1 MKVGL
6 QTWGTDG
13 DFYPFLAL
21 AIGLKNAGHE
31 VTIAYTSIDDKD
43 YSCRDD
49 VHGIQLIKANLEN
62 FDSKNSN
69 PYAINATAGSF
80 KEYSILLRQY
90 FDPHSEQMYAGSE
103 RLCMEN
109 DIVIGHTVCHT
120 LLTASQKFNC
130 PRISLVLT
138 PLVVRSKFVSPIG
151 IQMGG
156 FINSLLWNIG
166 GIVATKSWFKPANQ
180 IRKREGLSA
189 IKSLQK
195 ELFTSDIL
203 TIVAASESLIS
214 RPADWSENIQMTGF
228 LNLPST
234 DSNYWKMAEDLKA
247 FVNAG
252 EPPVYMTFGSC
263 MQFDLKASTQLLV
276 EAARLSGKR
285 AIIQSD
291 WSNLKKPADPNIYC
305 IENAPHSKI
314 FPHCSLIVHHGG
326 AGTTQ
331 SALLAG
337 KPSVVVAHGFD
348 QSYWGKQLEINGVSG
363 NVLKRNGI
371 TADELAKEISFI
383 SESQSASHK
392 AAQIGEFMRNENGVK
407 KVIELIDSIQL
418 A

>member
-1 MKVGL
+1 MKIGL

-21 AIGLKNAGHE
+21 AIGLKEAGHD
-31 VTIAYTSIDDKD
+31 VTLAYTSVDGKD
-43 YSCRDD
+43 YSKRPG
-49 VHGIQLIKANLEN
+49 VEGIELIKADGGIPITQHL
-62 FDSKNSN
+62 N
-69 PYAINATAGSF
+69 PYGLASRPGSF
-80 KEYSILLRQY
+80 QEYSRLLEIY
-90 FDPHSEQMYAGSE
+90 FDPFSDAMYEASE
-103 RLCMEN
+103 RLCQKN
-109 DIVIGHTVCHT
+109 DLVIGHAVCHT
-120 LLTASQKFNC
+120 LLTASQKFGV

-151 IQMGG
+151 IQMGS
-156 FINSLLWNIG
+156 FVNSLLWNIG
-166 GIVATKSWFKPANQ
+166 GIVATKSWFKPTSQ

-189 IKSLQK
+189 VKSLQK
-195 ELFTSDIL
+195 ELFTSDLL
-203 TIVAASESLIS
+203 TIVAASEFLIS
-214 RPADWSENIQMTGF
+214 RPVDWTDNIQMTGF

-234 DSNYWKMAEDLKA
+234 DSDWKTSEDLKA

-263 MQFDLKASTQLLV
+263 MQFDLQASTQLLV
-276 EAARLSGKR
+276 EAATLSGKR

-291 WSNLKKPADPNIYC
+291 WSKLEKPNDPNIYC

-348 QSYWGKQLEINGVSG
+348 QSYWGKQLKKTGVSG
-363 NVLKRNGI
+363 NVLTRNGI
-371 TADELAKEISFI
+371 TADELAKEINLISK
-383 SESQSASHK
+383 SESASKK
-392 AAQIGEFMRNENGVK
+392 AAHIGSIMRNENGVK
-407 KVIELIDSIQL
+407 KAIELIESLQL
-418 A
+418 G